1 MKSSVLLAKTLR
13 IVGESRR
20 QKHIIGEKNGYVGGN
35 GSGRILHVLMTEDKI
50 SQRELAARLDIR
62 PQSLTT
68 ALLKMEEEGLILRE
82 RNECDKREQ
91 TLRITDEGV
100 KVGESLHTQFCE
112 VSDILFSCLTEDEK
126 ETLSDLLEKVTR
138 SFVSKEEE

>member
-20 QKHIIGEKNGYVGGN
+20 QRYIIGEKYGYSGVQ
-35 GSGRILHVLMTEDKI
+35 GSGRILHELMTKDRI
-50 SQRELAARLDIR
+50 SQKELACKLDIR

-68 ALLKMEEEGLILRE
+68 ALLKLEEQGFIVRE
-82 RNECDKREQ
+82 RNENDKREQ
-91 TLRITDEGV
+91 YILITEEG
-100 KVGESLHTQFCE
+100 KKIEKGLHAQFCE
-112 VSDILFSCLTEDEK
+112 VADNLFSCLEDEEK
-126 ETLSDLLEKVTR
+126 ETLSLLLEKVTR